1 MTQYDS
7 ENFKNEYSK
16 FQKEGNI
23 WLNCGVVLK
32 VQIQGSQTKTK
43 I

>member
-1 MTQYDS
+1 MRTLK
-7 ENFKNEYSK
+7 KNEYSK

-23 WLNCGVVLK
+23 LLNYGVDVK
-32 VQIQGSQTKTK
+32 IEIQGSQIKDTK